1 MDLKPGTK
9 PSPTKRKLWLDCECG
24 FSGFISSSTR
34 SSLEPCP
41 HCETHRYE
49 QLALAPARPEA
60 KLPAGW
66 EQLSPEQR
74 ARVER
79 YIATLLAEQLRLL

>member
-9 PSPTKRKLWLDCECG
+9 SSLTKRKLWLDCECG
-24 FSGFISSSTR
+24 FSGFITPTR
-34 SSLEPCP
+34 PARTVCP
-41 HCETHRYE
+41 HCEARRYE
-49 QLALAPARPEA
+49 QLALAPARPEP

-66 EQLSPEQR
+66 EQLSPEQK